1 MARREIVIGSAAG
14 VQLIEVVHHVSRQV
28 FSRYAVTTLRGPSR
42 RDFVSLR
49 GARQAFDEE
58 VAASRRLKDG
68 PESRPGA
75 LPMFGNQLTASALG
89 AEDLDGQS

>member
-14 VQLIEVVHHVSRQV
+14 VQLIEVVHRVSRQV
-28 FSRYAVTTLRGPSR
+28 FSRYAVTTLRGPGR

-49 GARQAFDEE
+49 GARQAFEEE

-68 PESRPGA
+68 RGGRTVMPPISGDRLSANAPGSE
-75 LPMFGNQLTASALG
+75 G
-89 AEDLDGQS
+89 LDGQP

>member
-1 MARREIVIGSAAG
+1 MAKREIVIGSAAN
-14 VQLIEVVHHVSRQV
+14 VQLIEVIHHASRQV

-58 VAASRRLKDG
+58 VAESRRLTGERSQSAGTEPPLTPPATREEGQNG
-68 PESRPGA
+68 PS
-75 LPMFGNQLTASALG
+75 
-89 AEDLDGQS
+89 